1 MPAVVKTFVDT
12 QDLTSALRKQR
23 EIVVGYTLDFGKHA
37 PKELFGRI
45 SQIWESMPEH
55 LSKFNKRF
63 EFRELKA
70 KRAAAITAKL
80 WAG

>member
-37 PKELFGRI
+37 PKELFG
-45 SQIWESMPEH
+45 
-55 LSKFNKRF
+55 
-63 EFRELKA
+63 
-70 KRAAAITAKL
+70 
-80 WAG
+80 